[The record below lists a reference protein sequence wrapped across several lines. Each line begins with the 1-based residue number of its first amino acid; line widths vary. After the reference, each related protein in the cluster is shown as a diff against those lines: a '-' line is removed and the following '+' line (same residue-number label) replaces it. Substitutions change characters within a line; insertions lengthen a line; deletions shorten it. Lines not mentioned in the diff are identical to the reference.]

1 MDDLPEE
8 YYVETV
14 EQLRSI
20 ADELRM
26 RIGSLLLS
34 GPMTATQVAKA
45 LGMAP
50 SKIHYHLT
58 ELERVGLV
66 KVAYTRQRGNL
77 VERYYIPVARNIKVS
92 QSLVSSSLDEV
103 ISASEEM
110 VRQGAEDFI
119 QAARRAIVLPEGS
132 TVTDISNMILWI
144 TPEQYTEVYKAIYA
158 ILRPYEVPHGTEG
171 EREVSLRLHVYE
183 ERLLN
188 PASDP
193 KTSETPG
200 AKPPDHSHSLPAG
213 ALYLTRE
220 DLEQAVAEGKRLDI
234 SAVDLLAFDS
244 AITPELAERALGS
257 VRVNGIL
264 RASPDVKAVIQR
276 KGGKPTLKH
285 RK

>member
-1 MDDLPEE
+1 MDDLPEV
-8 YYVETV
+8 YYVERV

-34 GPMTATQVAKA
+34 GPMTATQVAKT

-77 VERYYIPVARNIKVS
+77 VERYYMPVARSIRVS
-92 QSLVSSSLDEV
+92 QSLVSSALDEV

-119 QAARRAIVLPEGS
+119 QAGRRAMSLPEGS
-132 TVTDISNMILWI
+132 TVTDISNTILWI
-144 TPEQYTEVYKAIYA
+144 TPEEYSEVYKAIDA
-158 ILRPYEVPHGTEG
+158 ILRPYEVSRGVEG

-183 ERLLN
+183 ARLLH
-188 PASDP
+188 PVSDAETEE
-193 KTSETPG
+193 TSDLKSRVRT
-200 AKPPDHSHSLPAG
+200 SSLPAG
-213 ALYLTRE
+213 PLYFTRE

-234 SAVDLLAFDS
+234 AAVGLLAFDS
-244 AITPELAERALGS
+244 AVTPELAEQALGS
-257 VRVNGIL
+257 VRVKGIV
-264 RASPDVKAVIQR
+264 RALPDVKAVIQR
-276 KGGKPTLKH
+276 KGG
-285 RK
+285 

>member
-77 VERYYIPVARNIKVS
+77 LERYYIPVARNIKVS
-92 QSLVSSSLDEV
+92 QSLVSSSLDE
-103 ISASEEM
+103 AMNTAEAM

-119 QAARRAIVLPEGS
+119 QAARRAMLLPEGS
-132 TVTDISNMILWI
+132 TITDISNMILWI
-144 TPEQYTEVYKAIYA
+144 TPEQYLEVYKAVFA
-158 ILRPYEVPHGTEG
+158 LLRPYEVPQGIEG
-171 EREVSLRLHVYE
+171 EREVALRLHVYE
-183 ERLLN
+183 ECLLN
-188 PASDP
+188 PATEP
-193 KTSETPG
+193 AKGETPA
-200 AKPPDHSHSLPAG
+200 AKPSSHARSHLAG

-220 DLEQAVAEGKRLDI
+220 DLEQAVGEGKRLDI
-234 SAVDLLAFDS
+234 AAVGLLAFDS
-244 AITPELAERALGS
+244 AITPDLAEQALGS
-257 VRVNGIL
+257 VRVSGTL
-264 RASPDVKAVIQR
+264 RASPDVKAVIER
-276 KGGKPTLKH
+276 KGGKPTAGQ
-285 RK
+285 RA